1 MNAHKIDVSGAVLHS
16 DHGFQYTSTAYN
28 TRLEKFG
35 SKASGADWQNSQF
48 GQLPS

>member
-1 MNAHKIDVSGAVLHS
+1 MNAHKIDVSEAVLHS

-35 SKASGADWQNSQF
+35 LKGKWCGLAE
-48 GQLPS
+48 